1 MAGACVYSCRRGSS
15 RVHCVWCRSDLKV
28 LPFRC
33 RGALLLSSASP
44 CHNHDELQQPYP
56 HLCPAA
62 LPASM
67 FFAHAHD
74 LLQQTTELSAKKQT
88 KESSRPKSP
97 SQIVISE
104 HLPPNLDL
112 RKDQQGPEIL
122 YSLHSLLLFLVTIDF
137 LI

>member
-1 MAGACVYSCRRGSS
+1 VILNGRRVRLFMSP
-15 RVHCVWCRSDLKV
+15 RQQ
-28 LPFRC
+28 P
-33 RGALLLSSASP
+33 GALRLVSIGSQSAAVSMQRSP
-44 CHNHDELQQPYP
+44 AVVVRITLPQPRRT
-56 HLCPAA
+56 PAA